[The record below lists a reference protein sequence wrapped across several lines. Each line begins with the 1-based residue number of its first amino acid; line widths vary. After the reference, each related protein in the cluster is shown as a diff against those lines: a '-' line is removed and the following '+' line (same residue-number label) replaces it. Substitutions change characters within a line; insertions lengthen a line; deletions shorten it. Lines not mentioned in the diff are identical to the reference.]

1 MEAHQASPN
10 AWPIPAKSETSSA
23 GQRLAARLDYHRI
36 GRGITADGSQR
47 PVPRGP
53 IYPGAVVGRRSAD
66 LSLAGG
72 RTTRRGRGRARGTRS
87 ICRLCHHP
95 TATVQ
100 PVCEPTHTSSKTAG
114 PGRIRLRCPRCR
126 ARRSLPDDTHCVEFL
141 QVHEIDLTCPGRNRR
156 PSVTRARVNNCRCS
170 FYVT

>member
-1 MEAHQASPN
+1 MPGRFQQNLRLLPPASVWLLGWIII
-10 AWPIPAKSETSSA
+10 ALVGGSLLMDLS
-23 GQRLAARLDYHRI
+23 GQ
-36 GRGITADGSQR
+36 S
-47 PVPRGP
+47 PRGP
-53 IYPGAVVGRRSAD
+53 IYPGAMVGRRSAD